1 MLKKIQKAY
10 YHLFCHI
17 YKFNERGPVVYWS
30 EYKAVFLLALIVL
43 FFSLSLVVYYTTFV
57 DQSFR
62 ISNYNLT
69 VLLFFLISFIPNYFI
84 FLHRDR
90 WEKMIKDFDKIPQK
104 ERKYQ
109 GWIVFGFITVI
120 FLNLIF
126 AFYQMSLVDW
136 AVYR

>member
-1 MLKKIQKAY
+1 
-10 YHLFCHI
+10 
-17 YKFNERGPVVYWS
+17 
-30 EYKAVFLLALIVL
+30 
-43 FFSLSLVVYYTTFV
+43 
-57 DQSFR
+57 
-62 ISNYNLT
+62 
-69 VLLFFLISFIPNYFI
+69 
-84 FLHRDR
+84 
-90 WEKMIKDFDKIPQK
+90 MIKDFDKIPQK